1 MSKSLKLKNDTYID
15 SSSVNYKRKNLE
27 QFLVNRFTL
36 DDINIGKLTDFNQQY
51 GYKQVS
57 IKVPANSIMIVCGV
71 HTEQV
76 DASSGLQI
84 TNINNGL
91 YFYISQLISSLSFKV
106 KHESF
111 KFGKTGQYCQGAQ
124 IDSDY
129 GPI

>member
-57 IKVPANSIMIVCGV
+57 IEIPANSIMIVCGL
-71 HTEQV
+71 HTAQV
-76 DASSGLQI
+76 GGSSGLQM
-84 TNINNGL
+84 TNIYNGL
-91 YFYISQLISSLSFKV
+91 YRNDTDEIVTIDYYLNYHRDVIT
-106 KHESF
+106 ENE
-111 KFGKTGQYCQGAQ
+111 GKIYLQVLFINTK
-124 IDSDY
+124 
-129 GPI
+129 

>member
-15 SSSVNYKRKNLE
+15 SSYINYKRKNLE

-51 GYKQVS
+51 GYKQVN
-57 IKVPANSIMIVCGV
+57 IEIPANSIMIVCGV

-91 YFYISQLISSLSFKV
+91 YRNDTDEIATVDYYLNYYRNVIT
-106 KHESF
+106 ESE
-111 KFGKTGQYCQGAQ
+111 GKIYLQVLFINTK
-124 IDSDY
+124 
-129 GPI
+129 

>member
-1 MSKSLKLKNDTYID
+1 MSKSLKLKNDAYID

-57 IKVPANSIMIVCGV
+57 IEIPANSIMIVCGL
-71 HTEQV
+71 HTAQV
-76 DASSGLQI
+76 AASRGLQM

-91 YFYISQLISSLSFKV
+91 FRNDTDEIVTVDYYLNYYRNVIT
-106 KHESF
+106 ENE
-111 KFGKTGQYCQGAQ
+111 GKIYLQVLFINTK
-124 IDSDY
+124 
-129 GPI
+129 

>member
-57 IKVPANSIMIVCGV
+57 IEVPANSIMIVCGL
-71 HTEQV
+71 HTGQV
-76 DASSGLQI
+76 GGSSGLQI
-84 TNINNGL
+84 TNIYNGL
-91 YFYISQLISSLSFKV
+91 YRNDTDEIATVNYYLNYHCNVITENEGDVYLQVLFVNIK
-106 KHESF
+106 
-111 KFGKTGQYCQGAQ
+111 
-124 IDSDY
+124 
-129 GPI
+129 

>member
-57 IKVPANSIMIVCGV
+57 IKVPANSIMIVCGL
-71 HTEQV
+71 HTAQV
-76 DASSGLQI
+76 DGSSGLQM
-84 TNINNGL
+84 TNIYNGL
-91 YFYISQLISSLSFKV
+91 YRNDTDEIVTIDYYLNYHRDVIT
-106 KHESF
+106 ESE
-111 KFGKTGQYCQGAQ
+111 GKIYLQVLFINTK
-124 IDSDY
+124 
-129 GPI
+129 

>member
-1 MSKSLKLKNDTYID
+1 MSKSLKLKNDAYID

-51 GYKQVS
+51 GYKQVN
-57 IKVPANSIMIVCGV
+57 IEIPANSIMIVCGV

-91 YFYISQLISSLSFKV
+91 YRNDTDEIATVDYYLNYYRNVIT
-106 KHESF
+106 ESE
-111 KFGKTGQYCQGAQ
+111 GKIYLQVLFINTK
-124 IDSDY
+124 
-129 GPI
+129 

>member
-57 IKVPANSIMIVCGV
+57 IKVPANSIMIVCGL
-71 HTEQV
+71 HTAQV
-76 DASSGLQI
+76 GGSSGLKM
-84 TNINNGL
+84 TNIYNGL
-91 YFYISQLISSLSFKV
+91 YRNDTDEIVTIDYYLNYHRDVIT
-106 KHESF
+106 ESE
-111 KFGKTGQYCQGAQ
+111 GKIYLQVLFINTK
-124 IDSDY
+124 
-129 GPI
+129 

>member
-71 HTEQV
+71 HTGQV

-91 YFYISQLISSLSFKV
+91 YRNDTDEIATVDYYLNYYRNVITESEGKIYSQVLFINTK
-106 KHESF
+106 
-111 KFGKTGQYCQGAQ
+111 
-124 IDSDY
+124 
-129 GPI
+129 